1 MKKLKKLTDLLNKF
15 NIYYKIEIINKNEII
30 IYFDYHESIS
40 TIKIEFNI
48 YNIIIDDSFEVIE
61 FKKINKMLTKI

>member
-30 IYFDYHESIS
+30 IYFDYYESIF

-48 YNIIIDDSFEVIE
+48 YNIIINDSFEVIE
-61 FKKINKMLTKI
+61 FEKINKILTNI